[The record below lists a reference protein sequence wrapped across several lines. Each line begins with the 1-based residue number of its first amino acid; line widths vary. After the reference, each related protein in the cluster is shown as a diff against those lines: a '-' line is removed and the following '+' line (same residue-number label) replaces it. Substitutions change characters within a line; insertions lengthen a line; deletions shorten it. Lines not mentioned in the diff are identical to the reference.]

1 METIHFRI
9 DEKTKQLA
17 MQAAK
22 RQNTDLTKLMRE
34 KAEELAAQERE
45 YQSNAHE
52 YWLEAQ
58 IAEAIERYDG
68 GQTQAINHSESQQRM
83 RQLRQRLI
91 EKDSA

>member
-45 YQSNAHE
+45 YQSNSHE

-58 IAEAIERYDG
+58 IAEAIECYDS
-68 GQTQAINHSESQQRM
+68 GQTQAMNHSESQQRM
-83 RQLRQRLI
+83 QKLRQRLI